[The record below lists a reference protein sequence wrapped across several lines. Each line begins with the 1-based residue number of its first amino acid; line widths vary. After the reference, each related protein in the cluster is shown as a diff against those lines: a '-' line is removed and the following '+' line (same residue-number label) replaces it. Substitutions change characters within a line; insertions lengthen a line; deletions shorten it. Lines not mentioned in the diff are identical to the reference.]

1 MAANGRVCTGFSK
14 PFVALYTATGTTV
27 TYSSC
32 TPLARGV
39 EVSVE
44 AEEASDSNNFY
55 ADNVLAESISGVFS
69 GGTATLTVDGL
80 LDTTRKLIFGLTTA
94 DGDGWYHYGDSQSVP
109 YVGIGFVTRYMSDGV
124 TSYVPTLLTKA
135 IFQSEPQDAAT
146 QEDEID
152 WQTTELTATLLR
164 DDTTDHDWK
173 LLGAAQSTEALA
185 VTMITTKLGGYTP

>member
-14 PFVALYTATGTTV
+14 PYVALYAVTGTTV

-44 AEEASDSNNFY
+44 AEEASEANNFY
-55 ADNVLAESISGVFS
+55 ADNVIAESISGVFS

-80 LDTTRKLIFGLTTA
+80 LDSTRKLIYGLPTA
-94 DGDGWYHYGDSQSVP
+94 DSTGWTHFGDSQVVP

-124 TSYVPTLLTKA
+124 TSYVPTVLTKA
-135 IFQSEPQDAAT
+135 IFAAEPQEAAT
-146 QEDEID
+146 QEDEVEF
-152 WQTTELTATLLR
+152 QTTELSATLMR
-164 DDTTDHDWK
+164 DDTTNHDWK
-173 LLGAAQSTEALA
+173 LIGAAQTSEALA
-185 VTMITTKLGGYTP
+185 DSMITTFFGATP

>member
-14 PFVALYTATGTTV
+14 PYVALYAYTGGSV
-27 TYSSC
+27 VYSSC
-32 TPLARGV
+32 TALARGV

-44 AEEASDSNNFY
+44 AEESSEANNFY

-80 LDTTRKLIFGLTTA
+80 LDATRKLIYGLPTA
-94 DGDGWYHYGDSQSVP
+94 DSLGWTHFGDSQSVP

-124 TSYVPTLLTKA
+124 TSYVPTILTKA
-135 IFQSEPQDAAT
+135 IFQAEPQAAAT
-146 QEDEID
+146 QEEDVD

-164 DDTTDHDWK
+164 DDSANHDWK
-173 LLGAAQSTEALA
+173 LIGAAQTTEALA
-185 VTMITTKLGGYTP
+185 ESAITAFLGVTP

>member
-14 PFVALYTATGTTV
+14 PYVALYAFTGGSV
-27 TYSSC
+27 VYSSC
-32 TPLARGV
+32 TALARGV

-44 AEEASDSNNFY
+44 AEEASEANNFY

-80 LDTTRKLIFGLTTA
+80 LDTTRKLIYGLPAADTA
-94 DGDGWYHYGDSQSVP
+94 GWTHFGDSQSVP

-124 TSYVPTLLTKA
+124 TSYVPTILTKA
-135 IFQSEPQDAAT
+135 IFQAEPQEAAT
-146 QEDEID
+146 QEDEVE

-164 DDTTDHDWK
+164 DDSANHDWK
-173 LLGAAQSTEALA
+173 LLGAAQTTEALA
-185 VTMITTKLGGYTP
+185 EGMITSMFGVTP

>member
-14 PFVALYTATGTTV
+14 PYVALYANSGTTV

-44 AEEASDSNNFY
+44 AEEASEANNFY
-55 ADNVLAESISGVFS
+55 ADNVIAESISGVFS

-80 LDTTRKLIFGLTTA
+80 LDATRKLIYGLPAA
-94 DGDGWYHYGDSQSVP
+94 DSAGWTHFGDSQAVP

-124 TSYVPTLLTKA
+124 TSYVPTVLTKA
-135 IFQSEPQDAAT
+135 IFAAEPQEAAT
-146 QEDEID
+146 QEDEVEF
-152 WQTTELTATLLR
+152 QTVELSATLMR
-164 DDTTDHDWK
+164 DDTENHDWK
-173 LLGAAQSTEALA
+173 LIGAAQATEAAAEAL
-185 VTMITTKLGGYTP
+185 ITAKLGGV

>member
-14 PFVALYTATGTTV
+14 PYVALYAFTGGSV
-27 TYSSC
+27 VYSSC
-32 TPLARGV
+32 TALARGV

-44 AEEASDSNNFY
+44 AEESSEANNFY

-80 LDTTRKLIFGLTTA
+80 LDATRKLIYGLPTA
-94 DGDGWYHYGDSQSVP
+94 DSLGWTHFGDSQSVP

-124 TSYVPTLLTKA
+124 TSYVPTILTKA
-135 IFQSEPQDAAT
+135 IFQAEPQAAAT
-146 QEDEID
+146 QEEDVD

-164 DDTTDHDWK
+164 DDSSNHDWK
-173 LLGAAQSTEALA
+173 LMGAAQTTEALA
-185 VTMITTKLGGYTP
+185 EGMITAFLGVTP

>member
-14 PFVALYTATGTTV
+14 PYVALYAASGTTV
-27 TYSSC
+27 TYSSG
-32 TPLARGV
+32 TALARGV

-44 AEEASDSNNFY
+44 AEESSEANNFY

-80 LDTTRKLIFGLTTA
+80 LDTTRKMIYGLPTA
-94 DGDGWYHYGDSQSVP
+94 DSLGWTHFGDSQSVP

-124 TSYVPTLLTKA
+124 TSYVPTILTKA
-135 IFQSEPQDAAT
+135 IFQAEPQAAAT
-146 QEDEID
+146 QEEDVD

-164 DDTTDHDWK
+164 DDSANHDWK
-173 LLGAAQSTEALA
+173 MIGTAQTTEALA
-185 VTMITTKLGGYTP
+185 EGMIKSKFGITP